1 MSCLKISDL
10 SVTGLELFQ
19 DAENFLNEL
28 SDREIENIT
37 GGWFSFIT
45 DDFMPTTSN
54 LVLETVVK
62 TRVVS
67 AITKS
72 VRVKTKGVK
81 NYGISHTH
89 KTIISIR
96 C

>member
-1 MSCLKISDL
+1 MSCLNISDL

-19 DAENFLNEL
+19 DAESFMNEL

-37 GGWFSFIT
+37 GGWFSFLT

-54 LVLETVVK
+54 LVVETVVK

-67 AITKS
+67 VVTRS
-72 VRVKTKGVK
+72 VWVKTKGVK
-81 NYGISHTH
+81 NYGVSHTH
-89 KTIISIR
+89 KTIISVR
-96 C
+96 R